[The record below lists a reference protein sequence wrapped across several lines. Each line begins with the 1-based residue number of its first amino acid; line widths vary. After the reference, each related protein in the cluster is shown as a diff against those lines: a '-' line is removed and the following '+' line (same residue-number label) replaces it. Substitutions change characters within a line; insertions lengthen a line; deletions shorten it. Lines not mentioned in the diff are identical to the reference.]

1 MKFFNR
7 VLFFVILF
15 STNVYAQSG
24 QEQFDKQVE
33 EIMRAREEMLKA
45 LMNDSMSGDFESRML
60 EIMKRF
66 GDASSFGSAFDQ
78 FDSPVVG
85 EYDWTENDKEK
96 ILKIK
101 VKQVKD
107 KPLDIK
113 IEKGMIKI
121 KGDVETTQGSG
132 KNVVKRAMKF
142 EKSFS
147 LPNDIDQSNPLFENK
162 GENLLIKFKKLA
174 SNKINKKEV
183 IKESERM
190 PVAPDQGD
198 LSI

>member
-1 MKFFNR
+1 MKKLLLLSIFLSSN
-7 VLFFVILF
+7 LW
-15 STNVYAQSG
+15 AQS
-24 QEQFDKQVE
+24 QPDPFHQQIE
-33 EIMRAREEMLKA
+33 EIMKAREEMLKA
-45 LMNDSMSGDFESRML
+45 LMDGSMSSDFDTRME

-66 GDASSFGSAFDQ
+66 GSAGGFGSGFEA

-85 EYDWTENDKEK
+85 EYDWMENEKEK

-121 KGDVETTQGSG
+121 KGDVETTQGQG
-132 KNVVKRAMKF
+132 KNVVKRAMRF

-147 LPNDIDQSNPLFENK
+147 LPNDIDQTNPLFENK
-162 GENLLIKFKKLA
+162 GESLLIKFKKLA
-174 SNKINKKEV
+174 ADKKIKKE
-183 IKESERM
+183 SSDRL
-190 PVAPDQGD
+190 PVDPDQND